1 MISIVADFDEGTVE
15 GCLGCIGDIVPQRR
29 HLASVY
35 EDVLGIDLPDVP
47 APVEDYVIRFEPVA
61 YNADSSFESTEV
73 IVMHPART
81 ITESSGFWGG
91 SFSNVDNANGNP
103 RLAGG
108 FTDAE
113 FTEEDGSEG
122 IFWGIFT
129 ALSQPPVAQGTTRSD
144 SPE

>member
-103 RLAGG
+103 RLVGG